1 MQYRN
6 PPPGSRPEHHTIP
19 PSKASDIAGN
29 LYHSRDF
36 RRKYPKLEMIT
47 QQDLTKLLLA
57 QPNEDGTKT

>member
-6 PPPGSRPEHHTIP
+6 LPPGSRPEHHTIP